1 MTHMCRYQRQQIP
14 FTIWSVVE
22 DRRRVYQRQL
32 AAKAYMKRA
41 IEQHLEAHDPSW
53 RVPLRAQQ
61 WEEEYRHALEAVS
74 NDQIVVQRERKR
86 GREKEWV

>member
-1 MTHMCRYQRQQIP
+1 MI
-14 FTIWSVVE
+14 E

-74 NDQIVVQRERKR
+74 DDQVV
-86 GREKEWV
+86 KEGKCDCVYVKSGEMGMLYVCVCEWINVV